1 MSLKDIEKMKEL
13 IEAKKNKVSILQSEK
28 KIGVGKVEKSH
39 KNINTEYERT
49 KKISY

>member
-1 MSLKDIEKMKEL
+1 MSLKDMEKMKEL
-13 IEAKKNKVSILQSEK
+13 IEAKKNKRRFLQEER
-28 KIGVGKVEKSH
+28 KIGVGKVERSH

>member
-1 MSLKDIEKMKEL
+1 MSMKDMKKMKEL
-13 IEAKKNKVSILQSEK
+13 IEAKKSRAKFLQEEK

-39 KNINTEYERT
+39 KNINTGAERT

>member
-1 MSLKDIEKMKEL
+1 MAMKDMEKMKEL
-13 IEAKKNKVSILQSEK
+13 IQAKKNKVNFLQSEK

>member
-1 MSLKDIEKMKEL
+1 MAMKDMERMKEL
-13 IEAKKNKVSILQSEK
+13 IEAKKNKTGILKAEK
-28 KIGVGKVEKSH
+28 KIGVGKVERSH